1 METNSLWEILNSPL
15 MVGLIVAFI
24 SQQIR
29 IIPSGFYPK
38 IFKKTP
44 DYLEQAGVNPLLWRF
59 SGKKLD
65 PATLKP
71 VTRKEKIVATL
82 FSLAIFA
89 MVVGFTYYSLKLVVT
104 TPAGYTNLTLT
115 RTGEQFLLSE
125 EQALSYPD
133 KTQWRLDQEQCH
145 RDIYPELGRKFAI
158 SEELVYEICTTVGM
172 EGKKNMIKESVD
184 RYNRDKGVV
193 LSFVL
198 LFVVYAAWMI
208 ASLMAPIVITPKLIA
223 WREKWLKEKYL
234 GE

>member
-1 METNSLWEILNSPL
+1 METNSLWDILNSPL
-15 MVGLIVAFI
+15 MVALIAAFI
-24 SQQIR
+24 SQQVR

-38 IFKKTP
+38 MFKKTP

-59 SGKKLD
+59 SGKKLA

-71 VTRKEKIVATL
+71 ITRKEKIVTTL

-89 MVVGFTYYSLKLVVT
+89 MVVGFTFYSLKLVVT

-133 KTQWRLDQEQCH
+133 KTRWRLDQEQCH
-145 RDIYPELGRKFAI
+145 KDIYPELGRKFAI
-158 SEELVYEICTTVGM
+158 SEALVYELCTTVGL
-172 EGKKNMIKESVD
+172 ESHRIHIKESIK

-193 LSFVL
+193 LSCVL
-198 LFVVYAAWMI
+198 LFAVYAAWMI
-208 ASLMAPIVITPKLIA
+208 VSLIAPLVITPKLIA
-223 WREKWLKEKYL
+223 WREKWLTEKYL